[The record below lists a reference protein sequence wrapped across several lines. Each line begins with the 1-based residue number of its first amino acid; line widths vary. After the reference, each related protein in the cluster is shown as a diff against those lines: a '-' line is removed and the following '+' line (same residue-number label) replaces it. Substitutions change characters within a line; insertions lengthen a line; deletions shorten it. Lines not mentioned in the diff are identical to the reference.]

1 MITLQVKEFSEWRD
15 RARTLI
21 KTHIPPEDVLW
32 AGSDESLLF
41 GSDALPQAEPTK
53 FTVPKPF
60 IKLAAKASLHRN
72 ERKWSLLYKVLWR
85 LVYESRDLLSLSTDA
100 DVAKLKELEGEVR
113 RDCHKMKAFVRF
125 RKSGDNAYIAW
136 HEPSHL
142 IVESVAPFFARR
154 FSSMTWA
161 ILTPDTCA
169 YWDQQ
174 TLSFGPG
181 AQRSQAPTS
190 DELEELWKTYY
201 SNIFNPSRVK
211 IQAMVGEMPKKYWHT
226 MPETALIQELLLKAP
241 EREQKMIESAQSQR
255 RLPIDIVAEASNL
268 GELKSLARDCQG
280 CELCHSATQ
289 TVFGEGLAN
298 AKLMFIGEQPGDR
311 EDRVGQP
318 FVGPAGRLFR
328 TCLERINLH
337 PDSIYLTNTV
347 KHFRWEESP
356 TSGRRRIHKRASWRQ
371 IEVCKPWVEAEI
383 AMVAPKVIVLLGA
396 TALQTLV
403 GKEFRIGADRGKPL
417 PSNLAPHVV
426 ATVHPSSLLR
436 MDDSRLQQIEIGRF
450 CRDLQ
455 MAVELSS
462 A

>member
-1 MITLQVKEFSEWRD
+1 MVTLQVNGFSEWRD
-15 RARTLI
+15 GARALI
-21 KTHIPPEDVLW
+21 KAGVSPENVLW
-32 AGSDESLLF
+32 AQKTENLLF
-41 GSDALPQAEPTK
+41 EPDPLPEGDQAA
-53 FTVPKPF
+53 FTVPKSF
-60 IKLAAKASLHRN
+60 MKLSAKASLHRDPQ
-72 ERKWSLLYKVLWR
+72 KWALLYRVLWR
-85 LVYESRDLLSLSTDA
+85 LVFESRDLLSVSTDS

-142 IVESVAPFFARR
+142 VVEAVAPFFARR
-154 FSSMTWA
+154 FSAMTWA
-161 ILTPDTCA
+161 VLTPDTCA
-169 YWDQQ
+169 YWDQK

-181 AQRSQAPTS
+181 AQRHQAPTS

-201 SNIFNPSRVK
+201 SNIFNPSRIK
-211 IQAMVGEMPKKYWHT
+211 IQAMVSEMPKKYWHT

-241 EREQKMIESAQSQR
+241 EREKKMIESAQSQR
-255 RLPIDIVAEASNL
+255 QLPIDIIPQAHDLED
-268 GELKSLARDCQG
+268 LKRLAAKCQG

-289 TVFGEGLAN
+289 TVFGKGPN
-298 AKLMFIGEQPGDR
+298 DSRLMFIGEQPGDR
-311 EDRVGQP
+311 EDRIGEP

-328 TCLERINLH
+328 TCLERINLD
-337 PDSIYLTNTV
+337 PDSVYLTNTV

-356 TSGRRRIHKRASWRQ
+356 TSGKRRIHKRASWRQ
-371 IEVCKPWVEAEI
+371 IEVCKPWVEAEV
-383 AMVAPKVIVLLGA
+383 AMVSPKVVVLLGA
-396 TALQTLV
+396 TALQTMV
-403 GKEFRIGADRGKPL
+403 GKQFRIGADRGRPL
-417 PSNLAPHVV
+417 PSDLAPHVI

-455 MAVELSS
+455 MAVELST